1 MIIKTPSAHYF
12 TCGSSEG
19 SSTRNSL
26 DNALVA
32 ARIGNVSPVRVG
44 PALPPG
50 SRLIEI
56 QQLPYGAFVPV
67 VYSSISSAVPGELI
81 SAGIAVAYPKDE
93 AQPGLIME
101 YASQGHKEDIEAL
114 VRCMADEGLRM
125 RDQVLKDIL
134 SISVQHKVER
144 IGTALAAVVLWD

>member
-19 SSTRNSL
+19 STPGNSV
-26 DNALVA
+26 DGALVA
-32 ARIGNVSPVRVG
+32 ARIGNINPVRVG

-56 QQLPYGAFVPV
+56 QQLPHGVLVPV
-67 VYSSISSAVPGELI
+67 VFSSISSVVPGELI
-81 SAGIAVAYPKDE
+81 SAGIAVAYPKDQ

-101 YASQGHKEDIEAL
+101 YASQGHKEDIEAI

-125 RDQVLKDIL
+125 RDQELKDIF
-134 SISVQHKVER
+134 SIAVQHKVER